1 MFKSLKERLSL
12 FKKKAKED
20 IIKKESEKGDRGKD
34 QKGITSQNIGHKG
47 KGKVKRESKFLRKV
61 FARKEMKKERA
72 DQGPK
77 VNREGEKGITLD
89 SAVTESGLKGDGI
102 LKVQGPLVD
111 EKGGIFSKKITE
123 KDLDNSL
130 FELELALLESDVA
143 QPVVERIK
151 SFMIEELTGIKVGRK
166 TDIDGVIEQA
176 LRRSIHRVLS
186 VERIDF
192 DEFIRKH
199 EKPVVVMFIGVNGT
213 GKTTVIGK
221 IGHRLKKAGVSCVL
235 VAGDT
240 FRAGAIEQLSK
251 HGENLGLKVI
261 KHKANSDPAAV
272 AYDALEHARAR
283 KKDVILLDTA
293 GRMQTNINLMDEM
306 KKIKRVAKP
315 DMIVFVGD
323 SLAGNDAVIQAQ
335 KFDETVGIDGII
347 LTKID
352 TDARGGAALSI
363 AYTIGKPILFLGTG
377 QGYEDLI
384 PFNSNWMTERLFEG

>member
-1 MFKSLKERLSL
+1 MFKSLKEKLSH

-20 IIKKESEKGDRGKD
+20 INKKESEKGDGGKD
-34 QKGITSQNIGHKG
+34 RPGSTSPDVDHKG
-47 KGKVKRESKFLRKV
+47 AGRPKKESKFLKKV
-61 FARKEMKKERA
+61 FARKERKKERE

-77 VNREGEKGITLD
+77 VNREGEKGITLE

-102 LKVQGPLVD
+102 LKVQGSLID

-166 TDIDGVIEQA
+166 TDIDDLIEQA
-176 LRRSIHRVLS
+176 LRRSINRVLS
-186 VERIDF
+186 VERVDF
-192 DEFIRKH
+192 DEFIKKQK
-199 EKPVVVMFIGVNGT
+199 KPVVVMFVGVNGT
-213 GKTTVIGK
+213 GKTTVIGR
-221 IGHRLKKAGVSCVL
+221 IGHRLKKAGISCVL

-335 KFDETVGIDGII
+335 KFDETVGIDGVI

-352 TDARGGAALSI
+352 TDAKGGAALSI
-363 AYTIGKPILFLGTG
+363 AYTIGKPILFVGTG

-384 PFNSNWMTERLFEG
+384 PFDSNWMTERLFEG